1 MRRNRL
7 AFLGG
12 AATVAVLGI
21 VACGGDDNVTPAGD
35 AGTGTDG
42 SLQDAPAQD
51 SSIQDSGVD
60 TSTTDASDGGR
71 GRLLDGGFCDGAP
84 VTVTSVTPPFG
95 WTGGKTAVTISG
107 AGFVSTPTVFLQ
119 SDLDGSVTLLELSH
133 AAFVSDTSI
142 TAIIPSGLAVG
153 TYDVVVVDP
162 DGCAGSLAGKFKI
175 TANPP
180 PDVTNVS
187 PATGT
192 TQTDVPVTIT
202 GCDFQ
207 ANATLSLVDS
217 SGTVTAQSVTTPAA
231 CTGAATC
238 ADGSDVCTM
247 SGVIGTHS
255 GSVSA
260 GDYLVRVSNP
270 TDATY
275 GDYSSFVITTPDGK
289 LVGNWAASSN
299 ALNTGRRSLAVTTG
313 SLDNA
318 NRFLY
323 AIAGEDSG
331 GAALGTYEVASV
343 DAFGRVG
350 KWTTGRYALASARSG
365 LTAVVQ
371 GRYVY
376 AIGGTG
382 STGGTGGAA
391 PSGTPIS
398 TGTIEMA
405 KILDPANA
413 PILADPPAASTS
425 AGTLGAGTWYY
436 KVSAILDGTAPDNP
450 NNESLPSDEVQA
462 TLSAAGEVTLTWT
475 VPASISGH
483 VTTFDIYRTAAA
495 NGVSQNEVLIKS
507 GLPNSAGT
515 FLDDGSST
523 PGTQTPLVIGET
535 SAWTVPALAAL
546 AHPRFNTAAA
556 IAPDPTGSLYVFV
569 AGGFGKC
576 SIAAVS
582 NAIMNCTESAL
593 ISADGSTL
601 GAFTADLTHALAHPR
616 MRHGLAAMT
625 AANGPSGFGGDAGA
639 NGAFLV
645 VGGGYS
651 ISGQGSTVEDTQVGT
666 GGTIGSWSNPTGFG
680 TQRDGTQVQVANG
693 YAYAFFG
700 GMLPNYSQTS
710 DLSPGAV
717 ITNGNTL
724 TFGAWSNSGAGPLG
738 ASVGRLGVTLQSAF
752 FYAIG
757 GTTNDTDALKTVYS
771 IVY

>member
-1 MRRNRL
+1 MRRNKL
-7 AFLGG
+7 AYLGG

-21 VACGGDDNVTPAGD
+21 VACGGDDSVAPAGD
-35 AGTGTDG
+35 AGSDG
-42 SLQDAPAQD
+42 SFQDVLVQD
-51 SSIQDSGVD
+51 SAIQDSGTD
-60 TSTTDASDGGR
+60 TGTTDANDGGGR

-95 WTGGKTAVTISG
+95 WTGGKTAVTITG
-107 AGFVSTPTVFLQ
+107 AGFVSTPAVFLQ
-119 SDLDGSVTLLELSH
+119 SDLDGSVSMLELSH

-142 TAIIPSGLAVG
+142 TAIVPSGLAVG
-153 TYDVVVVDP
+153 TYDVIVVDP
-162 DGCAGSLAGKFKI
+162 DGCAGSLVGKFKI
-175 TANPP
+175 TTNPP
-180 PDVTNVS
+180 PQVTNVS

-192 TQTDVPVTIT
+192 TQTDVPVTVT

-207 ANATLSLVDS
+207 ANATLSTVDA

-238 ADGSDVCTM
+238 PDASNVCTM
-247 SGVIGTHS
+247 SGVIATHS
-255 GSVSA
+255 GTIAA

-289 LVGNWAASSN
+289 LVGNWAASPN
-299 ALNTGRRSLAVTTG
+299 TLNTGRRSLAVVTG
-313 SLDNA
+313 VLDNA

-323 AIAGEDSG
+323 AIAGEDSA
-331 GAALGTYEVASV
+331 GAALGSYEVASV

-350 KWTTGRYALASARSG
+350 KWTTGRYALANARSG

-382 STGGTGGAA
+382 STGGTSGAT
-391 PSGTPIS
+391 PSGTPLAS
-398 TGTIEMA
+398 GTIEMA

-413 PILADPPAASTS
+413 PILQDPPAVATGT
-425 AGTLGAGTWYY
+425 GTLGTGAWYY
-436 KVSAILDGTAPDNP
+436 KVSAQLDGTAPDNP
-450 NNESLPSDEVQA
+450 NQESLPTDEVIG
-462 TLSAAGEVTLTWT
+462 TLSATGEVTLTWS
-475 VPASISGH
+475 VPASLSGH
-483 VTTFDIYRTAAA
+483 VTSFNVYRTATA
-495 NGVSQNEVLIKS
+495 NDASQNEVLLHAGVS
-507 GLPNSAGT
+507 SAATT
-515 FLDDGSST
+515 FVDDGSYT
-523 PGTQTPLVIGET
+523 PGTQKPLVIGET
-535 SAWTVPALAAL
+535 SAWTLPTAGALAR
-546 AHPRFNTAAA
+546 PRFNTAAA
-556 IAPDPTGSLYVFV
+556 IAPDPTGALYVFV

-576 SIAAVS
+576 SVAAVS
-582 NAIMNCTESAL
+582 NAVMDCTESAL
-593 ISADGSTL
+593 ISADGATL

-645 VGGGYS
+645 AGGGYN
-651 ISGQGSTVEDTQVGT
+651 ISGQGSTVEYTQVGT

-680 TQRDGTQVQVANG
+680 GQRDGTQVQIANG

-700 GMLPNYSQTS
+700 GMLPNYSQTG
-710 DLSPGAV
+710 DVSPGAV

-724 TFGAWSNSGAGPLG
+724 TFGAWSNSGAGALG
-738 ASVGRLGVTLQSAF
+738 STLGRMGVTLQSAF

>member
-1 MRRNRL
+1 MKRNRL

-21 VACGGDDNVTPAGD
+21 VACGGDDNVSPGGD
-35 AGTGTDG
+35 AGSDASTDG
-42 SLQDAPAQD
+42 SFQDVV
-51 SSIQDSGVD
+51 IQDSAIQDTGVA
-60 TSTTDASDGGR
+60 DANDGGR

-84 VTVTSVTPPFG
+84 VDVTSVTPPFG
-95 WTGGKTAVTISG
+95 WTGGKTAVTITG
-107 AGFVSTPTVFLQ
+107 AGFVSTPTVFLR
-119 SDLDGSVTLLELSH
+119 SDLDGSVALLELSH

-142 TAIIPSGLAVG
+142 TAIVPSGLAVG
-153 TYDVVVVDP
+153 SYDVVVVDP
-162 DGCAGSLAGKFKI
+162 DGCAGELLGKFKI
-175 TANPP
+175 TLNPP
-180 PDVTNVS
+180 PQVTNVS

-207 ANATLSLVDS
+207 ANATLSLVDA

-238 ADGSDVCTM
+238 PDGSDVCTM

-255 GSVSA
+255 GSITA

-289 LVGNWAASSN
+289 LVGNWAAASN
-299 ALNTGRRSLAVTTG
+299 TLNTGRRSLAVATG
-313 SLDNA
+313 ALDNA

-323 AIAGEDSG
+323 AIAGEDSA

-350 KWTTGRYALASARSG
+350 KWTTGRYPLTNARSG

-376 AIGGTG
+376 AIGGTS
-382 STGGTGGAA
+382 STGGTGGAT
-391 PSGTPIS
+391 PSGTPLA

-413 PILADPPAASTS
+413 PILQDPPSVTTGT
-425 AGTLGAGTWYY
+425 GTLGTGAWYY
-436 KVSAILDGTAPDNP
+436 KVSAQLDGTAPDNP
-450 NNESLPSDEVQA
+450 NQESLPSDEVIA
-462 TLSAAGEVTLTWT
+462 SLSATGEVTLTWS
-475 VPASISGH
+475 VPASITGH
-483 VTTFDIYRTAAA
+483 VTSFNIYRTATA
-495 NGVSQNEVLIKS
+495 NDASQNEVLLKS
-507 GLPNSAGT
+507 GVSNAATT
-515 FLDDGSST
+515 FVDDGSLT
-523 PGTQTPLVIGET
+523 AGTQKPLVIGET
-535 SAWTVPALAAL
+535 SAWSVPSVAAL
-546 AHPRFNTAAA
+546 ARPRFNTAAA
-556 IAPDPTGSLYVFV
+556 IAPDPSGALYVFV
-569 AGGFGKC
+569 AGGYGKC
-576 SIAAVS
+576 SLAAAS
-582 NAIMNCTESAL
+582 NAVMDCTESAL
-593 ISADGSTL
+593 ISADGATL
-601 GAFTADLTHALAHPR
+601 GAFTAELTHALAHPR

-639 NGAFLV
+639 NGAFLIA
-645 VGGGYS
+645 GGGYN
-651 ISGQGSTVEDTQVGT
+651 ISGQGSTVEVTQVGT
-666 GGTIGSWSNPTGFG
+666 TGTIGSWSNPTGFG
-680 TQRDGTQVQVANG
+680 NQRDGTQVQVANG

-738 ASVGRLGVTLQSAF
+738 SSLGRMGVTLQSAF

-757 GTTNDTDALKTVYS
+757 GTSNDTDALKTVYS